1 MMARNKKN
9 EKSVGLA
16 ELRRE
21 QERLLYLCDSIKLS
35 VTKEEARVRNDDEEK
50 DNCDDYDDYADL
62 ANYFCER
69 DKMQV
74 PLIKL
79 ITMIGTAFSR
89 VVELMLSIQVNFLLC
104 IFYAQH
110 TGQLFTLYFL
120 CSAYW

>member
-50 DNCDDYDDYADL
+50 DNCDDYDDYYDYADFDD
-62 ANYFCER
+62 YFCER
-69 DKMQV
+69 EK
-74 PLIKL
+74 
-79 ITMIGTAFSR
+79 SR
-89 VVELMLSIQVNFLLC
+89 FL
-104 IFYAQH
+104 
-110 TGQLFTLYFL
+110 
-120 CSAYW
+120 